1 MSQMKLLPGVAKIH
15 ADHRQML
22 TVSDSHDLAR
32 LLPTGLFPPLTY
44 LQPARPITKRTVK
57 LAGATFTVVE
67 VEPKT

>member
-1 MSQMKLLPGVAKIH
+1 MSQIKVLLGVAKIH

-44 LQPARPITKRTVK
+44 LAPEAE
-57 LAGATFTVVE
+57 TVVKVGE
-67 VEPKT
+67 ISWHVIDVRPQL